1 MVNLSLHVTSMSLQ
15 AFVSEPVKPVLNT
28 CTLSPSTGVYV
39 SQTDKGEILIGGGLD
54 LYPSY
59 AQRGNF
65 QTVESVTAGFLEMF
79 PSLSRLRFMRQWAGI
94 VDIVRDSY
102 PILGPC
108 PLDNLYLN
116 PGFGGSEEHTSE
128 LHSLMR
134 TS

>member
-1 MVNLSLHVTSMSLQ
+1 MVNLSLPVTSMALQ

-65 QTVESVTAGFLEMF
+65 KTVDSVTAGFLEMF
-79 PSLSRLRFMRQWAGI
+79 PSLSRLRFIRQWAGL
-94 VDIVRDSY
+94 VAIVRASY
-102 PILGPC
+102 SILGPC
-108 PLDNLYLN
+108 SDRQ
-116 PGFGGSEEHTSE
+116 GDVGGQMVAERVDFGSRRI
-128 LHSLMR
+128 LKK
-134 TS
+134 

>member
-1 MVNLSLHVTSMSLQ
+1 MVNLSLPVTSMALQ

-79 PSLSRLRFMRQWAGI
+79 PSFSRLRFMPLWAGI
-94 VDIVRDSY
+94 VAIVRYSS
-102 PILGPC
+102 PILGDRNSFVSGKSVSVRFD
-108 PLDNLYLN
+108 L
-116 PGFGGSEEHTSE
+116 GGRRILQKKH
-128 LHSLMR
+128 
-134 TS
+134 

>member
-1 MVNLSLHVTSMSLQ
+1 MLFRSSMALQ

-94 VDIVRDSY
+94 VDIVRDSS

-108 PLDNLYLN
+108 PIDNLYLN
-116 PGFGGSEEHTSE
+116 TGFGTDRKSTRLNSSH
-128 LHSLMR
+128 
-134 TS
+134 